1 MSESMAFI
9 GGGAVAGLAALV
21 LLKGTNTP
29 LQSNFAVAPQMPG
42 TVVAPGVQPQMY
54 SPYNPYGQPM
64 YPGQVQPP
72 VPPNTDQRLEME
84 KFNTQMQLERLKS
97 DNEQLKEQ
105 LKLQNQQLQSQVQ
118 NFNTQQQW
126 LSAQQNNQ
134 QKAAAFQPQNP
145 SWWSSPMLWAV
156 GGATLTI
163 GGGVVV
169 AGVLALFSPRQRPA
183 RTVQVIHPYQGN
195 TPPLI
200 PVRRAEFLPAS
211 RMEARRVEAQ
221 EYDEMQ

>member
-9 GGGAVAGLAALV
+9 GGVAVAGLAALV

-29 LQSNFAVAPQMPG
+29 LQSNFAVAPQIPG
-42 TVVAPGVQPQMY
+42 VVAPQGMQPQMY
-54 SPYNPYGQPM
+54 PYGPYGQPM
-64 YPGQVQPP
+64 YPNQVQPP
-72 VPPNTDQRLEME
+72 TGTNTDQRVEME
-84 KFNTQMQLERLKS
+84 KLNTQMQLERLKN
-97 DNEQLKEQ
+97 DNEQ
-105 LKLQNQQLQSQVQ
+105 LKLQNQQLQGQVQ

-126 LSAQQNNQ
+126 QLAQQNNQ
-134 QKAAAFQPQNP
+134 PKTAATFQPQN
-145 SWWSSPMLWAV
+145 SWWSSPVLWAV

-195 TPPLI
+195 TPPLV

-221 EYDEMQ
+221 EYDEMHG

>member
-9 GGGAVAGLAALV
+9 GGVAVAGLAALV

-29 LQSNFAVAPQMPG
+29 LQPNFAVASQMPG
-42 TVVAPGVQPQMY
+42 TVVAPQGMQPQMY
-54 SPYNPYGQPM
+54 PYGPYGQPM
-64 YPGQVQPP
+64 YPSQVQPS
-72 VPPNTDQRLEME
+72 VAPNTDQRLEVE
-84 KFNTQMQLERLKS
+84 KLNTQMQLERLKN
-97 DNEQLKEQ
+97 DNEQ
-105 LKLQNQQLQSQVQ
+105 LKLQNQQLQGQVQ

-126 LSAQQNNQ
+126 QLAQQNNQ
-134 QKAAAFQPQNP
+134 PKAAAFQPQN
-145 SWWSSPMLWAV
+145 SWWSSPVLWAV

-211 RMEARRVEAQ
+211 RMEARRVEAP
-221 EYDEMQ
+221 EYDEMHG

>member
-9 GGGAVAGLAALV
+9 GGVAVAGLAALV

-29 LQSNFAVAPQMPG
+29 LQPNFAVASQMPG
-42 TVVAPGVQPQMY
+42 TVVAPGMQPQMY
-54 SPYNPYGQPM
+54 PYSPYGQPV
-64 YPGQVQPP
+64 YPAQVQP
-72 VPPNTDQRLEME
+72 TTAASSDQRLEME
-84 KFNTQMQLERLKS
+84 KLNTQMQLERLKN

-105 LKLQNQQLQSQVQ
+105 LKQQNQQIQGQVQ

-126 LSAQQNNQ
+126 QLAQQNNQ
-134 QKAAAFQPQNP
+134 QKAAAFQPLNP
-145 SWWSSPMLWAV
+145 WWSSPMLWAV

-195 TPPLI
+195 TPSLV

>member
-9 GGGAVAGLAALV
+9 GGVAVAGLAALV

-29 LQSNFAVAPQMPG
+29 LQPNFAVAPQMPG
-42 TVVAPGVQPQMY
+42 TVVAPGMQPQMY
-54 SPYNPYGQPM
+54 PYGPYGQPM
-64 YPGQVQPP
+64 YPNPNQSP
-72 VPPNTDQRLEME
+72 VAPNSDQRLEME
-84 KFNTQMQLERLKS
+84 KLNTQMQLERLKN
-97 DNEQLKEQ
+97 DNEQLKV
-105 LKLQNQQLQSQVQ
+105 QNQQLQGQVQ

-126 LSAQQNNQ
+126 QQAQQYNQ
-134 QKAAAFQPQNP
+134 QKVTALQPQNP
-145 SWWSSPMLWAV
+145 AWWSSPMLWAV

-195 TPPLI
+195 TPPLV

-211 RMEARRVEAQ
+211 RMEARRVEAP
-221 EYDEMQ
+221 EYDEIH

>member
-9 GGGAVAGLAALV
+9 GGVAVAGLAALV

-29 LQSNFAVAPQMPG
+29 LQPNFAVTPQIPG
-42 TVVAPGVQPQMY
+42 VVAPQGMQPQMY
-54 SPYNPYGQPM
+54 PYGPYGQPM
-64 YPGQVQPP
+64 YPNQVQPP
-72 VPPNTDQRLEME
+72 TGTNNDQRLEME
-84 KFNTQMQLERLKS
+84 KLNTQMQLERLKN
-97 DNEQLKEQ
+97 DNEQ
-105 LKLQNQQLQSQVQ
+105 LKLQNQQLQGQVQ

-126 LSAQQNNQ
+126 QLAQQNNQ
-134 QKAAAFQPQNP
+134 PKTATFQPQNN
-145 SWWSSPMLWAV
+145 WWSSPVLWAV

-195 TPPLI
+195 TPPLV

-221 EYDEMQ
+221 EYDEMHG

>member
-9 GGGAVAGLAALV
+9 GGVAVAGLAALV

-29 LQSNFAVAPQMPG
+29 LQPNFAVAPQIPG

-54 SPYNPYGQPM
+54 SPYNPYAPPPV

-72 VPPNTDQRLEME
+72 APNTDQRLEME
-84 KFNTQMQLERLKS
+84 KLNTQMQVERLKN
-97 DNEQLKEQ
+97 DNEQLK
-105 LKLQNQQLQSQVQ
+105 LQVQQFQGQIQ

-126 LSAQQNNQ
+126 QLAQQNNQ
-134 QKAAAFQPQNP
+134 QKSAALQPQN
-145 SWWSSPMLWAV
+145 SWWSSPVLWAV

-183 RTVQVIHPYQGN
+183 RTVQVIHPYQGA
-195 TPPLI
+195 TPPLV

-211 RMEARRVEAQ
+211 RMEARRVETP
-221 EYDEMQ
+221 EYDEMH